1 VLLIEHTHR
10 NRRTRGY
17 HRYCSTAAATH
28 SRERAVLSVQSVKT
42 QVQHLNDARQHG
54 LQYPASLALASFTM
68 VGSLAD
74 SALLSSNFTC

>member
-1 VLLIEHTHR
+1 MLLIEHTHR
-10 NRRTRGY
+10 NRRTRY

-28 SRERAVLSVQSVKT
+28 SRERAVLLVQSVKT
-42 QVQHLNDARQHG
+42 QVQHLNDASQHG
-54 LQYPASLALASFTM
+54 LQYPASLALASFTA